1 MWEYVCFNISVII
14 KIHIDKKEKKSII
27 EITFDK
33 WGMYQ

>member
-1 MWEYVCFNISVII
+1 MLESVRFNISVII
-14 KIHIDKKEKKSII
+14 KICIDKKEKKSII